1 MTTNKRKQM
10 SSPSAIIC
18 PSVLASDLSNLT
30 AECERVITAG
40 ADWVHLDVMD
50 GHFVPN
56 LTFGHTVV
64 EHLRKNIKDAYLDCH
79 LMVTNPAQWISEFK
93 KAGADNI
100 TFHIESEMPAGGV
113 DELINMIKDAGM
125 KVGVSLKPGTPIE
138 TILPICDKV
147 DLVLIMTVG
156 KLSIHLMF
164 VRILLNC
171 LLTFSN
177 RAWIWWTKVHA

>member
-1 MTTNKRKQM
+1 M
-10 SSPSAIIC
+10 
-18 PSVLASDLSNLT
+18 
-30 AECERVITAG
+30 ITAG